1 MFIARELPSLDV
13 KGHHM
18 TTPIKALSVAIFLIV
33 PAYGAYAQT
42 GSSIT
47 ADLAKKCREEA
58 AKAHPTPKAGT
69 KASGAEKAQRDAFQA
84 CITRGSSN
92 NKEKK

>member
-1 MFIARELPSLDV
+1 MLVAQELPLLDV
-13 KGHHM
+13 KGHLM
-18 TTPIKALSVAIFLIV
+18 TTSVKALSVALFFIV
-33 PAYGAYAQT
+33 PACGAYAQT

-84 CITRGSSN
+84 CITKGSSN